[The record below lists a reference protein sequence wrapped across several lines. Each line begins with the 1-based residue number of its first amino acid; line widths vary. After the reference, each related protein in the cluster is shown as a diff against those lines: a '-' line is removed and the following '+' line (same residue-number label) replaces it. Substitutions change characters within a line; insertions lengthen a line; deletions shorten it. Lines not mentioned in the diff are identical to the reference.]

1 MFETLGPLEL
11 LLLLGI
17 PVVGALVAIAI
28 GRARRV
34 EAPAAPVDIPAMIQ
48 QGWRVESESD
58 TYTVLVRGQR
68 PNHILHLL
76 LSVFTL
82 GLWIIVWV
90 IIAATGGEERQVI
103 NKPRREGPSGL

>member
-1 MFETLGPLEL
+1 MFQTIGPFEILLAGGILILAVIITIVATRFRRDETPRGP
-11 LLLLGI
+11 I
-17 PVVGALVAIAI
+17 
-28 GRARRV
+28 
-34 EAPAAPVDIPAMIQ
+34 DIPAMIQ

-58 TYTVLVRGQR
+58 TYTVLVHGQH